1 MSRRHTAF
9 GHQAHR
15 SGTGASSPSILFVS
29 HDASRTGAPIA
40 LLTFL
45 QWLRTHTDYQFE
57 ILLGRGGALTA
68 AFASLAPT
76 TIADATASRY
86 LAHLP
91 AQNIPPVL
99 LSSWNTQRLRM
110 LRRRLSEVD
119 LVYSN
124 TLQNGALF
132 RALCLPGQRVLS
144 HVHELAWWLDYR
156 TPARDLAYT
165 KDVTSHFIACSR
177 VTLENL
183 VSTQGVSP
191 EQITLC
197 HAFIAI
203 NEDQVARARAARQ
216 ATRKSLGIS
225 PDALV
230 VAGVGTLDWRKG
242 TELFVQLAAM
252 VIRRLPDAE
261 VHFLWAGG
269 EAAGAT
275 RGGLLMDTSRLGLG
289 DRIRF
294 IGPLE
299 ETAQLLAAT
308 DVFALTSR
316 EDPFPLVMLEAAA
329 AGVPIACFAGGG
341 GAPEFVETDAGRV
354 VEYLDVSGMADA
366 VIDLLERGDERQ
378 RKGVVAAERVRKRH
392 TVDEAGPVLLDV
404 MRRSLGS
411 RVNAAGP
418 SG

>member
-15 SGTGASSPSILFVS
+15 SRTGASSPSILFVS

-177 VTLENL
+177 VDVGKPCFDAGGVTRTDHL
-183 VSTQGVSP
+183 VPCVHRNQRGSGRPSSGGPASDQEELGNISRRTRGCRSRDVGLAEGNRALRPTCWPWSSDASPTQKFTFSGRGV
-191 EQITLC
+191 
-197 HAFIAI
+197 
-203 NEDQVARARAARQ
+203 
-216 ATRKSLGIS
+216 
-225 PDALV
+225 
-230 VAGVGTLDWRKG
+230 
-242 TELFVQLAAM
+242 
-252 VIRRLPDAE
+252 RLPE
-261 VHFLWAGG
+261 RPG
-269 EAAGAT
+269 E
-275 RGGLLMDTSRLGLG
+275 
-289 DRIRF
+289 
-294 IGPLE
+294 
-299 ETAQLLAAT
+299 
-308 DVFALTSR
+308 
-316 EDPFPLVMLEAAA
+316 
-329 AGVPIACFAGGG
+329 
-341 GAPEFVETDAGRV
+341 
-354 VEYLDVSGMADA
+354 
-366 VIDLLERGDERQ
+366 
-378 RKGVVAAERVRKRH
+378 
-392 TVDEAGPVLLDV
+392 
-404 MRRSLGS
+404 GS
-411 RVNAAGP
+411 
-418 SG
+418 